1 VKDKFKQR
9 IIDEHGLERTLARL
23 AHEILE
29 ANLGL
34 EGLAL
39 IGIRTRGVPL
49 AERLAKLISN
59 IEHGSDVPV
68 GVLDITLYRDDYLM
82 AGKTPRVQAT
92 EIPFEIHD
100 RNVVLIDDVLFTGR
114 TIRAAIDAILDY
126 GRPARIQLAV
136 LIDRGHRE
144 MPVQGDFIGRKLV
157 TSPGEEVRVRLKE
170 VDGKD
175 EVVLVELEKEA
186 SVEERDDTNSL

>member
-1 VKDKFKQR
+1 MEERLKQCIFDAR
-9 IIDEHGLERTLARL
+9 GLERTLARL

-29 ANLGL
+29 ANRGL

-49 AERLAKLISN
+49 AERLARLISG
-59 IEHGSDVPV
+59 IEQAAEVPV
-68 GVLDITLYRDDYLM
+68 GILDITLYRDDYLM
-82 AGKTPRVQAT
+82 ARKTPQVRAT

-100 RNVVLIDDVLFTGR
+100 RNVVLVDDVLFTGR
-114 TIRAAIDAILDY
+114 TSRAAIDAILDY

-144 MPVQGDFIGRKLV
+144 MPIRGDFVGRELV
-157 TSPGEEVRVRLKE
+157 TSPGEEVLVRLKE

-175 EVVLVELEKEA
+175 EVVLVETRNEK
-186 SVEERDDTNSL
+186 

>member
-1 VKDKFKQR
+1 MEKLKQR
-9 IIDEHGLERTLARL
+9 IIDQQGLERTLARL

-29 ANLGL
+29 ANLGT

-49 AERLAKLISN
+49 AERLAKLIST
-59 IEHGSDVPV
+59 IENSSEVPV

-82 AGKTPRVQAT
+82 ARKTPRVQAT
-92 EIPFEIHD
+92 EIPFDIYN
-100 RNVVLIDDVLFTGR
+100 RNVILVDDVLFTGR

-126 GRPARIQLAV
+126 GRPARIKLAV

-144 MPVQGDFIGRKLV
+144 MPIQGDFIGRKLV
-157 TSPGEEVRVRLKE
+157 TLSGEEVRVRLRE
-170 VDGKD
+170 IDGKD
-175 EVVLVELEKEA
+175 EVVLVELQTESSDKEID
-186 SVEERDDTNSL
+186 ETDSL

>member
-1 VKDKFKQR
+1 
-9 IIDEHGLERTLARL
+9 
-23 AHEILE
+23 
-29 ANLGL
+29 
-34 EGLAL
+34 
-39 IGIRTRGVPL
+39 
-49 AERLAKLISN
+49 
-59 IEHGSDVPV
+59 
-68 GVLDITLYRDDYLM
+68 
-82 AGKTPRVQAT
+82 T